1 MAKARER
8 AALRAAAA
16 KRKLARG
23 RERGWDGGHAVAA
36 DRDRAH
42 EEAIERRREAAAR
55 ARGHRFF
62 DEHPPVSAAELRSPA
77 V

>member
-42 EEAIERRREAAAR
+42 EEAIVATTHEQQRRRKQHE
-55 ARGHRFF
+55 
-62 DEHPPVSAAELRSPA
+62 SSPE
-77 V
+77 